1 MASNTTV
8 NAQTINANSVI
19 TEDFIDYSSGAE
31 HRWVVGYA
39 DSSFNEQATG
49 VTTNLN
55 NKPGLAANASP
66 LKLPNNAF
74 ILRAFVT
81 NNGTTVVGGTD
92 FDIGTYATSA
102 GASENIFDAV
112 TLAIVNAGGVQ
123 GINIGDGSGTLAN
136 CLIDGQGQAL
146 TTATANGTTAGTI
159 YTTDESFVT
168 VTVNTSDNTAGDL
181 KVILEYIVL

>member
-1 MASNTTV
+1 MTSNTTI

-39 DSSFNEQATG
+39 DSSFNEQANG
-49 VTTNLN
+49 IITNLN
-55 NKPGLAANASP
+55 NKPSLAANASP

-81 NNGTTVVGGTD
+81 NNGTTVIGGTS
-92 FDIGTYATSA
+92 FDIGTTATSA
-102 GASENIFDAV
+102 AASVNIFDGV
-112 TLAIVNAGGVQ
+112 TTAIVNTGGLQ
-123 GINIGDGSGTLAN
+123 GMLIGDGSGTLAN

-146 TTATANGTTAGTI
+146 TTATASGTAAGTV
-159 YTTDESFVT
+159 YTAAESFVT
-168 VTVNTSDNTAGDL
+168 VEVNGNNSAGDL